1 MNYDPIA
8 LFLGEWSYTLNIGSI
23 ALRIILSVLL
33 SAVIGCERAAKRHSA
48 GLRTFI
54 LVSLGCTV
62 AIMLDSFIASE
73 GHLYILSASAA
84 ISVAILSINSILF
97 SSRNRIKGLTTAV
110 GLWVSGIIGLSL
122 GAGYYTVTVFAFVAL
137 LFSLSVF
144 PRFEMF
150 LQNRSNHFEIHLEL
164 SSATALQDFIATLRE
179 LGLRVDDI
187 ENNPAY
193 SGSGLSVYT
202 VSLSVVGKELKK
214 YKTHTEIIEA
224 LSSIEYVTFIEES
237 RF

>member
-1 MNYDPIA
+1 MNNDPIA
-8 LFLGEWSYTLNIGSI
+8 LLLGEWSMTTNVGSI
-23 ALRIILSVLL
+23 ALRIVLSVLF

-62 AIMLDSFIASE
+62 AMLLDNFIANGEHSFIV
-73 GHLYILSASAA
+73 SAGAVIA
-84 ISVAILSINSILF
+84 VAILSINSILF

-122 GAGYYTVTVFAFVAL
+122 GAGYYTVTVFTFVAL

-144 PRFEMF
+144 PRFEVF

-164 SSATALQDFIATLRE
+164 SSASALRDFIATIRK

-193 SGSGLSVYT
+193 AGSGLSVYT

-214 YKTHTEIIEA
+214 YKTHAEIIQA

>member
-1 MNYDPIA
+1 MNNDPIA
-8 LFLGEWSYTLNIGSI
+8 LLLGEWSMSVNAGSI
-23 ALRIILSVLL
+23 AFRIALSVLF
-33 SAVIGCERAAKRHSA
+33 SAVIGCERSAKRHSA

-62 AIMLDSFIASE
+62 AMLLDGFIASD
-73 GHLYILSASAA
+73 GHTFIVSAGA
-84 ISVAILSINSILF
+84 IIGVAILSVNSILF

-122 GAGYYTVTVFAFVAL
+122 GAGYYTVTALTFVAL

-144 PRFEMF
+144 PKFEMF

-164 SSATALQDFIATLRE
+164 SSATALQDFIATIRK

-193 SGSGLSVYT
+193 AGSGLSVYT
-202 VSLSVVGKELKK
+202 VSLSVVGNELKK
-214 YKTHTEIIEA
+214 YKTHAEIIEA